1 MGKVGMQR
9 KLGVQMLMLIVGY
22 LLSPLS
28 WWNDF
33 FVNLPIAYLFGA
45 VMSLFQRR
53 LFAPGMVVGYW
64 FTNLLGLYLIQRA
77 GWNIAAQLKSG
88 SERVIPFAQQRH
100 RAWLVQVLTA
110 LGWTAVI
117 IGLIFTGVLK
127 PPGFII
133 RATAR

>member
-1 MGKVGMQR
+1 MQR
-9 KLGVQMLMLIVGY
+9 KLGAQMLILIIGY

-33 FVNLPIAYLFGA
+33 FINLPIAYLFGA
-45 VMSLFQRR
+45 GMSLFQRR

-64 FTNLLGLYLIQRA
+64 FTNLLGLYLIHRA
-77 GWNIAAQLKSG
+77 GWNIAARLRAG
-88 SERVIPFAQQRH
+88 SKQDIPPPQHRH

-117 IGLIFTGVLK
+117 VGLIFIGVLK
-127 PPGFII
+127 PPGFIA